1 LRLRAAPRPGRSL
14 RPFLLAA
21 ACGALLVGAPL
32 AALVAIAVLGDSAI
46 LAHVWRNVLP
56 VALLETAMLLAG
68 IAVVTSIA
76 GVGTAWLV
84 VAYDFP
90 GRRLLAPALMLP
102 LAVPTYLVAYAYV
115 EVLDPLGPVQTLWR
129 RLFGYA
135 SRAEYAFPEVRSL
148 PGAILVMGFVLYPYL
163 YMSARSLFAQQSAAL
178 LEVGRTL
185 GCGPVRL
192 FRHVAL
198 PLARPA
204 VALGLSLVL
213 LEALNDIGASEY
225 LGVRTL
231 SVSIYTTWLNRG
243 SLPGAAQIAV
253 AMLAVVALILLA
265 ERHARGRRRFD
276 ASLKRPRPV
285 APFPLRGWRA
295 GMATLACALPVLLGF
310 AVPAGLFAWEA
321 FQRIRRD
328 AVDPDLPHQLAA
340 TVTLAGVACALI
352 VVLGTL
358 IAVAVR
364 LIPRRR
370 VVILARIA
378 GLGYAV
384 PGTVLAVGLL
394 WPLAG
399 FDNLVAEAWRGLT
412 GSAPGLLLMGSGAA
426 IIIAYASRFLG
437 IAIGGVE
444 SGYARISPRMDDAA
458 RALGHQPRDLVREV
472 HLPLLRPALASAA
485 LLVFVD
491 AAKELPATLLLRPLN
506 LETLATA
513 VYADAAR
520 GSFEDGAIAALLI
533 VAVGLLPVVLA
544 ARAASPRHADQPGRP
559 TDQTGAPAALAT

>member
-1 LRLRAAPRPGRSL
+1 MLVAAPL
-14 RPFLLAA
+14 MA
-21 ACGALLVGAPL
+21 LVGI
-32 AALVAIAVLGDSAI
+32 AALGDSAI

-56 VALLETAMLLAG
+56 VALLETALLLAG
-68 IAVVTSIA
+68 IAVVTSVA

-129 RLFGYA
+129 WLFGYA
-135 SRAEYAFPEVRSL
+135 SRAEYGFPEVRSL
-148 PGAILVMGFVLYPYL
+148 PGAILVMAFVLYPYL
-163 YMSARSLFAQQSAAL
+163 YMSARALFAQQSAAL

-185 GCGPVRL
+185 GCGPLRL

-253 AMLAVVALILLA
+253 TMLAVVALILIA
-265 ERHARGRRRFD
+265 ERRARGRRRFD

-285 APFPLRGWRA
+285 APCRLRGWRA
-295 GMATLACALPVLLGF
+295 GLASLACALPVLLGF
-310 AVPAGLFAWEA
+310 VVPAGLFASEA
-321 FQRIRRD
+321 FQRVMRND
-328 AVDPDLPHQLAA
+328 VDPDLPRQLAA
-340 TVTLAGVACALI
+340 TVTLAGIACAIIIL
-352 VVLGTL
+352 LGTL

-364 LIPRRR
+364 LVPSRR
-370 VVILARIA
+370 VLMLARIA

-399 FDNLVAEAWRGLT
+399 FDNIVAEAWRWLT
-412 GSAPGLLLMGSGAA
+412 GRTSGLVLMGSGAA
-426 IIIAYASRFLG
+426 IIIAYAARFLG

-444 SGYARISPRMDDAA
+444 SGFARISPRMDDAA
-458 RALGHQPRDLVREV
+458 RALGHPPRDLVREV

-520 GSFEDGAIAALLI
+520 GSFEDGSIAALLI
-533 VAVGLLPVVLA
+533 VAVGLAPVVLA
-544 ARAASPRHADQPGRP
+544 ARATSPRKYLRP
-559 TDQTGAPAALAT
+559 ALQQDRAEVPA

>member
-1 LRLRAAPRPGRSL
+1 LRPAAVRRPARGLRGFVLAAWAGAVLVAAPL
-14 RPFLLAA
+14 VALLAI
-21 ACGALLVGAPL
+21 ALQ
-32 AALVAIAVLGDSAI
+32 GDAAI
-46 LAHVWRNVLP
+46 LGHVGRNVLP
-56 VALLETAMLLAG
+56 VALLETGLLLAG
-68 IAVVTSIA
+68 IGLLTCVV
-76 GVGTAWLV
+76 GVGAAWLV

-115 EVLDPLGPVQTLWR
+115 EVLDPLGPVQAAWR
-129 RLFGYA
+129 WIWGYR
-135 SRAEYAFPEVRSL
+135 SRAEYSFPEIRSL
-148 PGAILVMGFVLYPYL
+148 PGAILLMSFVLYPYL
-163 YMSARSLFAQQSAAL
+163 YMSARALFAQQSASL

-185 GCGPVRL
+185 GARPFAL

-198 PLARPA
+198 PMARPA

-253 AMLAVVALILLA
+253 AMLAVVAVILVL
-265 ERHARGRRRFD
+265 ERQARGRRGFSS
-276 ASLKRPRPV
+276 SLKRPRPV
-285 APFPLRGWRA
+285 APLRLVGWRGA
-295 GMATLACALPVLLGF
+295 AATAACALPVVLGF
-310 AVPAGLFAWEA
+310 GIPAGLLAVEA
-321 FQRIRRD
+321 GERLLRGQI
-328 AVDPDLPHQLAA
+328 DPDLPRRLGA
-340 TVTLAGVACALI
+340 TVTLAGLSSLLI
-352 VVLGTL
+352 VLLGTL

-364 LIPRRR
+364 LVPRQR
-370 VVILARIA
+370 VLALARVA
-378 GLGYAV
+378 SLGYAV

-399 FDNLVAEAWRGLT
+399 FDNLFADAWKSIT
-412 GSAPGLLLMGSGAA
+412 GHAPGLLLMGSGAA
-426 IIIAYASRFLG
+426 IVIAYAARFLG

-444 SGYARISPRMDDAA
+444 SGFARISPRMDDAA
-458 RALGHQPRDLVREV
+458 RALGHRPPQLLREV

-520 GSFEDGAIAALLI
+520 GSFEDGSLAALLI
-533 VAVGLLPVVLA
+533 VAVGLVPVILA
-544 ARAASPRHADQPGRP
+544 ARTTTTAAAAQTLSDSGVGTPQP
-559 TDQTGAPAALAT
+559 LAS